1 MPRLL
6 LECTNVFRNPQVNT
20 GIQRVVRNIVC
31 QLEYANQDIE
41 CTPVV
46 LAGDRLYRVR
56 RLLPGAED
64 QTLLSRLFTRLE
76 QINHRAWQI
85 YALAEGYWPMR
96 RFHNARRVLFVLWRL
111 LCLPMS
117 LSIRVLR
124 LLGYD
129 PLHRRAEPLEVQSGD
144 SLILLD
150 SSWHASHFP
159 LIRRLKSQGVTI
171 VAVVHDL
178 IPLIRPEFSEARL
191 REIFLAWFDFMVEQ
205 ADGFVAVSRTVR
217 EHVRQELTR
226 RLGESSAAQRWY
238 GFFHHGSEL
247 DLAHS
252 EASPAEELAKL
263 FSAGNVYLAVGT
275 IEPRKNHEYLLDA
288 FELAWSAG
296 SEARLCIIGRIG
308 WKREAL
314 LKRLR
319 EHPQLGSRLFVLNG
333 VTDTGLEY
341 AYKQA
346 KALVFSSHDEGFGL
360 PLVEAMQRGLP
371 VMGSDI
377 PVFHEIGGDYM
388 AYFCLQQPQQL
399 AELVS
404 CFEREGRFPAPRT
417 LEDWSWNSWR
427 EACQQLIKT
436 VLTQGRSDKACETN
450 AHST

>member
-20 GIQRVVRNIVC
+20 GIQRVVRNIVS
-31 QLEYANQDIE
+31 QLEHTPPDVE
-41 CTPVV
+41 CIPVV
-46 LAGDRLYRVR
+46 MAEGRLYRVR
-56 RLLPGAED
+56 RLLPGVED
-64 QTLLSRLFTRLE
+64 QTLFSQWFTRFE

-85 YALAEGYWPMR
+85 YARAEGYWPMR
-96 RFHNARRVLFVLWRL
+96 RFHNARRVLFLLWRL

-129 PLHRRAEPLEVQSGD
+129 PLHRRAEPLEVQPGD

-178 IPLIRPEFSEARL
+178 IPLVRPEFSEARL

-205 ADGFVAVSRTVR
+205 ADGFFAVSRTVR
-217 EHVRQELTR
+217 EHVRHELTR
-226 RLGESSAAQRWY
+226 RLGDNAAEQRWY
-238 GFFHHGSEL
+238 GFFHHGCEL
-247 DLAHS
+247 DLANS
-252 EASPAEELAKL
+252 EANPDKELAKL
-263 FSAGNVYLAVGT
+263 FSVGNVYLAVGT

-319 EHPQLGSRLFVLNG
+319 EHPQLGSRLFVLNE
-333 VTDTGLEY
+333 VNDSGLEY
-341 AYKQA
+341 AYKRA

-377 PVFHEIGGDYM
+377 PVFREIGGGYM
-388 AYFCLQQPQQL
+388 AYFSLDRPEQL
-399 AELVS
+399 AELVG
-404 CFEREGRFPAPRT
+404 CFEREGHFPAPRT
-417 LEDWSWNSWR
+417 LKDWRWNGWH

-436 VLTQGRSDKACETN
+436 VLTQGRSDKAQETN